1 MRNKII
7 SQAKQTVSYQKEKKK
22 KKKKNIVDHFFVA
35 NNAIV

>member
-22 KKKKNIVDHFFVA
+22 KKNIVDHFFVA

>member
-22 KKKKNIVDHFFVA
+22 KKKNIVDHFFVA